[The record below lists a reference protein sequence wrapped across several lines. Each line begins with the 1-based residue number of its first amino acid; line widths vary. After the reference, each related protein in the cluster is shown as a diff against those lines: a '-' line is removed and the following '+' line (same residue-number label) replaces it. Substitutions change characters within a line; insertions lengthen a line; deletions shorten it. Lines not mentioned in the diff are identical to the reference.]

1 MAATQLFQNNQA
13 VTRTSIYNMLL
24 NYKGYGNPNGKYWF
38 IGMEENWSI
47 QDISD
52 PLLGCGQDN
61 VDYYSQKIVPFEF
74 AKENFYNESRTQGQT
89 FTKGI
94 QKLLKLIEGENDY
107 RNILENES
115 FITNSRFAPFPTC
128 KVICEIFDKKKND
141 YMNDD
146 FHYKFEI
153 SQLWKNSR
161 PQKTFCLSKTY
172 TENFDLLFQNVIPEF
187 NFKDYKVGDLF
198 FKEFKYE
205 DLLIYQ
211 ILHPR
216 AFSDDYLIK
225 LYHKLK

>member
-128 KVICEIFDKKKND
+128 KVICEIFDKEKND

-161 PQKTFCLSKTY
+161 PQKTLNCTPCIG
-172 TENFDLLFQNVIPEF
+172 QNTKI
-187 NFKDYKVGDLF
+187 
-198 FKEFKYE
+198 
-205 DLLIYQ
+205 I
-211 ILHPR
+211 
-216 AFSDDYLIK
+216 
-225 LYHKLK
+225 